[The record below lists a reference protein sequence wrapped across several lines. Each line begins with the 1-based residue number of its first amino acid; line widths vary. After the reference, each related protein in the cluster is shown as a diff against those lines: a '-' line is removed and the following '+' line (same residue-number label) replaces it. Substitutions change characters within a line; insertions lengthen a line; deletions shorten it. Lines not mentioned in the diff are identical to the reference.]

1 MEPALRYNS
10 LAAISQLGPCEP
22 TWSTRWTGG
31 TRGGALGSLRASNF
45 AQLLEGLILAWRDHR
60 AMCSDT
66 KETWLVRR
74 ALYRAQRAKLLHL
87 QRRNAQAPENLLG
100 MLAHHRPAA
109 WDYRRGT

>member
-1 MEPALRYNS
+1 
-10 LAAISQLGPCEP
+10 
-22 TWSTRWTGG
+22 
-31 TRGGALGSLRASNF
+31 
-45 AQLLEGLILAWRDHR
+45 
-60 AMCSDT
+60 MCSDT